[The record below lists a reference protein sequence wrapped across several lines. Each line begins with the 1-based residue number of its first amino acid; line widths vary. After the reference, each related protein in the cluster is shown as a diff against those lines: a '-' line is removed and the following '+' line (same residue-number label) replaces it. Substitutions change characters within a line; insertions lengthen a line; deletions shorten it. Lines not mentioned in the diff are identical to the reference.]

1 MKFRKT
7 LKVLAASALLFG
19 TVGLATACGD
29 NNGGTTDV
37 KGLIINEDAKV
48 IRGDFNLVDKYLGC
62 DLTWTSSNENVA
74 KITKGEGTYK
84 VIITR
89 PDKDTDV
96 TLTATSGKYTKEF
109 KITVPAIDVSEIA
122 GAYTFANN
130 KKTLKTGSYD
140 LEAKATYSG
149 KEATIAWAVD
159 EAQASIAKV
168 ENGKLVITATAEK
181 TTVTLKATFT
191 YNNATSIKKYSVVA
205 YDSPLGEPV
214 LTVTPENFK
223 TATGIKMDKVVENT
237 AHPDEFTMSKQGSY
251 MTAYSTKDIK
261 QITIE
266 VYGSYDNLKVYAGG
280 SATGDAITSTSET
293 ISNGKKYTYQFAA
306 GVNQFYIENPSDY
319 AVQLFSLS
327 VYTDGI
333 LSAVAPAHFDS
344 TNFKSTSTITFNE
357 GVVENTKFP
366 QEFTFNKKSDSTTA
380 AMTVNNEN
388 GVAMI
393 QAEVYGTYDN
403 MKLYAG
409 TDDKGTEVKATSS
422 EKNAKGDAVIYT
434 YILPANTKAA
444 YFVNPSAYAVQMYN
458 IWVYEGTTIQQPKA
472 TDDELLSKAAS
483 LFKKSY
489 TKDATVTLS
498 EGVTAAVKEGTTAS
512 SVTIKD
518 GVVTIKPTDKEETVT
533 LVLTAGQKTKEI
545 SFTSKKVVE
554 SEIPADALKTSL
566 TRKADVETSSNDNKI
581 TSDNLDLLQYLDSS
595 ISGIVKSVVVIR
607 NNQDEK
613 VTQTVWFGY
622 NKNTDTKDFRFYAG
636 QKIIITLNDGY
647 VGYGITSN
655 LTSGYT
661 YEVSADGKTITI
673 YPTATLKFTSID
685 VAYKAA

>member
-84 VIITR
+84 VTITR

-122 GAYTFANN
+122 SAYTFANN
-130 KKTLKTGSYD
+130 KKTLKSGSYD

-223 TATGIKMDKVVENT
+223 TAKGIKMDKVVENT
-237 AHPDEFTMSKQGSY
+237 AHPEEFTMQKQGSY

-306 GVNQFYIENPSDY
+306 GVNQFYVENPSDY

-344 TNFKSTSTITFNE
+344 TNFKSTSTVTFNE
-357 GVVENTKFP
+357 GVVENTKYP
-366 QEFTFNKKSDSTTA
+366 QEFTFSKKSDSTTA

-393 QAEVYGTYDN
+393 QAEVYGTFDN

-422 EKNAKGDAVIYT
+422 EKNAKGDAIIYT
-434 YILPANTKAA
+434 YVLPENAKAA

-472 TDDELLSKAAS
+472 DTDTETVDYEKLLDTASK
-483 LFKKSY
+483 LFKGNY
-489 TKDATVTLS
+489 LEAAEVTLT
-498 EGVTAAVKEGTTAS
+498 EGVTAAVKDGTTATT
-512 SVTIKD
+512 VTIADGKVKINPTKD
-518 GVVTIKPTDKEETVT
+518 ETVT
-533 LVLTAGQKTKEI
+533 LVLTAGDKKKEVTFACITKSENTVPSDAKSATI
-545 SFTSKKVVE
+545 SYTKPSANTNVDLDASIADYFSSDLFASIEVKKGTSTSTYVLATPSSFRLYANTEMVITAAEGKEFYNVEFTTAE
-554 SEIPADALKTSL
+554 
-566 TRKADVETSSNDNKI
+566 
-581 TSDNLDLLQYLDSS
+581 
-595 ISGIVKSVVVIR
+595 
-607 NNQDEK
+607 
-613 VTQTVWFGY
+613 
-622 NKNTDTKDFRFYAG
+622 NKNG
-636 QKIIITLNDGY
+636 PY
-647 VGYGITSN
+647 VVK
-655 LTSGYT
+655 
-661 YEVSADGKTITI
+661 VSEDHKTITI
-673 YPTATLKFTSID
+673 IASAQVRLTEIKVY
-685 VAYKAA
+685 YK

>member
-181 TTVTLKATFT
+181 TTITLKATFT

-205 YDSPLGEPV
+205 YDSPLGNPV

-344 TNFKSTSTITFNE
+344 TNFKSTSTVTFNE

-434 YILPANTKAA
+434 YVLPANTKAA

-472 TDDELLSKAAS
+472 ETETVDYEKLLDTASK
-483 LFKKSY
+483 LFKGNY
-489 TKDATVTLS
+489 LEAAEVTLT
-498 EGVTAAVKEGTTAS
+498 EGVTAAVKDGTTATT
-512 SVTIKD
+512 VTIADGKVKINPTKD
-518 GVVTIKPTDKEETVT
+518 ETVT
-533 LVLTAGQKTKEI
+533 LVLTAGDKKKEI
-545 SFTSKKVVE
+545 TFACIIK
-554 SEIPADALKTSL
+554 SENPVPSDAKSATISY
-566 TRKADVETSSNDNKI
+566 TKPSANTNV
-581 TSDNLDLLQYLDSS
+581 NLDASIADYFSS
-595 ISGIVKSVVVIR
+595 DLFASIEVKKGTSTSTYVLASSSSFRLYANTEMVITAAEGKEFYNVEFTTAENKNGPYIVK
-607 NNQDEK
+607 
-613 VTQTVWFGY
+613 
-622 NKNTDTKDFRFYAG
+622 
-636 QKIIITLNDGY
+636 
-647 VGYGITSN
+647 
-655 LTSGYT
+655 
-661 YEVSADGKTITI
+661 VSEDHKTITI
-673 YPTATLKFTSID
+673 IASEQVRLTEIKVY
-685 VAYKAA
+685 YK

>member
-62 DLTWTSSNENVA
+62 DLTWTSSNENIA

-84 VIITR
+84 VTITR

-181 TTVTLKATFT
+181 TTITLKATFT

-205 YDSPLGEPV
+205 YDSPLGNPV

-344 TNFKSTSTITFNE
+344 TNFKSTSTVTFNG

-366 QEFTFNKKSDSTTA
+366 QEFTFSKKSDSTTA

-434 YILPANTKAA
+434 YVLPANTKAA

-472 TDDELLSKAAS
+472 ETETVDYEKLLDTASK
-483 LFKKSY
+483 LFKGNY
-489 TKDATVTLS
+489 LEAAEVTLT
-498 EGVTAAVKEGTTAS
+498 EGVTAAVKDGTTATT
-512 SVTIKD
+512 VTIADGKVKINPTKD
-518 GVVTIKPTDKEETVT
+518 ETVT
-533 LVLTAGQKTKEI
+533 LVLTAGDKKKEI
-545 SFTSKKVVE
+545 TFACIIK
-554 SEIPADALKTSL
+554 SENPVPSDAKSATISY
-566 TRKADVETSSNDNKI
+566 TKPSANTNV
-581 TSDNLDLLQYLDSS
+581 NLDASIADYFSS
-595 ISGIVKSVVVIR
+595 DLFASIEVKKGTSTSTYVLASSSSFRLYANTEMVITAAEGKEFYNVEFTTAENENGPYIVK
-607 NNQDEK
+607 
-613 VTQTVWFGY
+613 
-622 NKNTDTKDFRFYAG
+622 
-636 QKIIITLNDGY
+636 
-647 VGYGITSN
+647 
-655 LTSGYT
+655 
-661 YEVSADGKTITI
+661 VSEDHKTITI
-673 YPTATLKFTSID
+673 IASAQVRLTEIKVY
-685 VAYKAA
+685 YK

>member
-181 TTVTLKATFT
+181 TTITLKATFT

-205 YDSPLGEPV
+205 YDSPLGNPV

-344 TNFKSTSTITFNE
+344 TNFKSTSTVTFNE

-434 YILPANTKAA
+434 YVLPANTKAA

-472 TDDELLSKAAS
+472 ETETVDYEKLLDTASK
-483 LFKKSY
+483 LFKGNY
-489 TKDATVTLS
+489 LEAAEVTLT
-498 EGVTAAVKEGTTAS
+498 EGVTAAVKDGTPATT
-512 SVTIKD
+512 VTIADGKVKINPTKD
-518 GVVTIKPTDKEETVT
+518 STVT
-533 LVLTAGQKTKEI
+533 LVLTAGDKKKEI
-545 SFTSKKVVE
+545 TFACIIK
-554 SEIPADALKTSL
+554 SENPVPSDAKSATISY
-566 TRKADVETSSNDNKI
+566 TKPSANTNV
-581 TSDNLDLLQYLDSS
+581 NLDASIADYFSS
-595 ISGIVKSVVVIR
+595 DLFASIEVKKGTSTSTYVLASSSSFRLYTNTEMVITAAEGKEFYNVEFTTAENKNGPYIVK
-607 NNQDEK
+607 
-613 VTQTVWFGY
+613 
-622 NKNTDTKDFRFYAG
+622 
-636 QKIIITLNDGY
+636 
-647 VGYGITSN
+647 
-655 LTSGYT
+655 
-661 YEVSADGKTITI
+661 VSEDHKTITI
-673 YPTATLKFTSID
+673 IASAQVRLTEIKVY
-685 VAYKAA
+685 YK

>member
-181 TTVTLKATFT
+181 TTITLKATFT

-205 YDSPLGEPV
+205 YDSPLGNPV

-344 TNFKSTSTITFNE
+344 TNFKSTSTVTFNE

-434 YILPANTKAA
+434 YVLPANTKAA

-472 TDDELLSKAAS
+472 ETETVDYEKLLDTASK
-483 LFKKSY
+483 LFKGNY
-489 TKDATVTLS
+489 LEAAEVTLT
-498 EGVTAAVKEGTTAS
+498 EGVTAAVKDGTTATT
-512 SVTIKD
+512 VTIADGKVKINPTKD
-518 GVVTIKPTDKEETVT
+518 ETVT
-533 LVLTAGQKTKEI
+533 LVLTAGDKKKEI
-545 SFTSKKVVE
+545 TFACIIK
-554 SEIPADALKTSL
+554 SENPVPSDAKSATISY
-566 TRKADVETSSNDNKI
+566 TKPSANTNV
-581 TSDNLDLLQYLDSS
+581 NLDASIADYFSS
-595 ISGIVKSVVVIR
+595 DLFASIEVKKGTSTSTYVLASSSSFRLYANTEMVITAAEGKEFYNVEFTTAENKNGPYIVK
-607 NNQDEK
+607 
-613 VTQTVWFGY
+613 
-622 NKNTDTKDFRFYAG
+622 
-636 QKIIITLNDGY
+636 
-647 VGYGITSN
+647 
-655 LTSGYT
+655 
-661 YEVSADGKTITI
+661 VSEDHKTITI
-673 YPTATLKFTSID
+673 IASAQVRLTEIKVY
-685 VAYKAA
+685 YK

>member
-181 TTVTLKATFT
+181 TTITLKATFT

-205 YDSPLGEPV
+205 YDSPLGNPV

-344 TNFKSTSTITFNE
+344 TNFKSTSTVTFNE

-434 YILPANTKAA
+434 YVLPANTKAA

-472 TDDELLSKAAS
+472 ETETVDYEKLLDTASK
-483 LFKKSY
+483 LFKGNY
-489 TKDATVTLS
+489 LEAAEVTLT
-498 EGVTAAVKEGTTAS
+498 EGVTAAVKDGTTATT
-512 SVTIKD
+512 VTIADGKVKINPTKD
-518 GVVTIKPTDKEETVT
+518 ETVT
-533 LVLTAGQKTKEI
+533 LVLTAGDKKKEI
-545 SFTSKKVVE
+545 TFACIIK
-554 SEIPADALKTSL
+554 SENPVPSDAKSATISY
-566 TRKADVETSSNDNKI
+566 TKPSANTNV
-581 TSDNLDLLQYLDSS
+581 NLDASIADYFSS
-595 ISGIVKSVVVIR
+595 DLFASIEVKKGTSTSTYVLASSSSFKLYANTEMVITAAEGKEFYNVEFTTAENKNGPYIVK
-607 NNQDEK
+607 
-613 VTQTVWFGY
+613 
-622 NKNTDTKDFRFYAG
+622 
-636 QKIIITLNDGY
+636 
-647 VGYGITSN
+647 
-655 LTSGYT
+655 
-661 YEVSADGKTITI
+661 VSEDHKTITI
-673 YPTATLKFTSID
+673 IASAQVRLTEIKVY
-685 VAYKAA
+685 YK

>member
-181 TTVTLKATFT
+181 TTITLKATFT

-205 YDSPLGEPV
+205 YDSPLGNPV

-344 TNFKSTSTITFNE
+344 TNFKSTSTVTFNE

-434 YILPANTKAA
+434 YVLPANTKAA

-472 TDDELLSKAAS
+472 ETETVDYEKLLDTASK
-483 LFKKSY
+483 LFKGNY
-489 TKDATVTLS
+489 LEAAEVTLT
-498 EGVTAAVKEGTTAS
+498 EGVTAAVKDGTTATT
-512 SVTIKD
+512 VTIADGKVKINPTKD
-518 GVVTIKPTDKEETVT
+518 ETVT
-533 LVLTAGQKTKEI
+533 LVLTAGDKKKEI
-545 SFTSKKVVE
+545 TFACIIK
-554 SEIPADALKTSL
+554 SENPVPSDAKSATISY
-566 TRKADVETSSNDNKI
+566 TKPSANTNV
-581 TSDNLDLLQYLDSS
+581 NLDASIADYFSSDLFASIEVKKGTSTSTYVLASSSSFRLYANTEMVITAAEGKEFYNVNLQTAENKNGPY
-595 ISGIVKSVVVIR
+595 IVK
-607 NNQDEK
+607 
-613 VTQTVWFGY
+613 
-622 NKNTDTKDFRFYAG
+622 
-636 QKIIITLNDGY
+636 
-647 VGYGITSN
+647 
-655 LTSGYT
+655 
-661 YEVSADGKTITI
+661 VSEDHKTITI
-673 YPTATLKFTSID
+673 IASAQVRLTEIKVY
-685 VAYKAA
+685 YK

>member
-205 YDSPLGEPV
+205 YDSPLGNPV

-306 GVNQFYIENPSDY
+306 GVNQFYIENPSNY

-344 TNFKSTSTITFNE
+344 TNFKSTSTVTFNE

-434 YILPANTKAA
+434 YVLPANTKAA

-472 TDDELLSKAAS
+472 ETETVDYEK
-483 LFKKSY
+483 LFKGNY
-489 TKDATVTLS
+489 LEAAEVTLP
-498 EGVTAAVKEGTTAS
+498 EGVTAAVKDGTTATT
-512 SVTIKD
+512 VTIADGKVKINPTKD
-518 GVVTIKPTDKEETVT
+518 ETVT
-533 LVLTAGQKTKEI
+533 LVLTAGDKKKEI
-545 SFTSKKVVE
+545 TFACIIK
-554 SEIPADALKTSL
+554 SENPVPSDAKSATISY
-566 TRKADVETSSNDNKI
+566 TKPSANTNV
-581 TSDNLDLLQYLDSS
+581 NLDASIADYFSS
-595 ISGIVKSVVVIR
+595 DLFASIEVKKGTSTSTYVLASSSSFRLYANTEMVITAAEGKEFYNVEFTTAENKNGPYIVK
-607 NNQDEK
+607 
-613 VTQTVWFGY
+613 
-622 NKNTDTKDFRFYAG
+622 
-636 QKIIITLNDGY
+636 
-647 VGYGITSN
+647 
-655 LTSGYT
+655 
-661 YEVSADGKTITI
+661 VSEDHKTITI
-673 YPTATLKFTSID
+673 IASAQVRLTEIKVY
-685 VAYKAA
+685 YK

>member
-62 DLTWTSSNENVA
+62 DLTWTSSNENIA

-84 VIITR
+84 VTITR

-181 TTVTLKATFT
+181 TTITLKATFT

-205 YDSPLGEPV
+205 YDSPLGNPV

-344 TNFKSTSTITFNE
+344 TNFKSTSTVTFNE

-434 YILPANTKAA
+434 YVLPANTKAA

-472 TDDELLSKAAS
+472 ETETVDYEKLLDTASK
-483 LFKKSY
+483 LFKGNY
-489 TKDATVTLS
+489 LEAAEVTLT
-498 EGVTAAVKEGTTAS
+498 EGVTAAVKDGTTATT
-512 SVTIKD
+512 VTIADGKVKINPTKD
-518 GVVTIKPTDKEETVT
+518 ETVT
-533 LVLTAGQKTKEI
+533 LVLTAGDKKKEI
-545 SFTSKKVVE
+545 TFACIIK
-554 SEIPADALKTSL
+554 SENPVPSDAKSATISY
-566 TRKADVETSSNDNKI
+566 TKPSANTNV
-581 TSDNLDLLQYLDSS
+581 NLDASIADYFSS
-595 ISGIVKSVVVIR
+595 DLFASIYVKKGTSTSTYVLASSSSFRLYANTEMVITAAEGKEFYNVEFTTAENKNGPYIVK
-607 NNQDEK
+607 
-613 VTQTVWFGY
+613 
-622 NKNTDTKDFRFYAG
+622 
-636 QKIIITLNDGY
+636 
-647 VGYGITSN
+647 
-655 LTSGYT
+655 
-661 YEVSADGKTITI
+661 VSEDHKTITI
-673 YPTATLKFTSID
+673 IASAQVRLTEIKVY
-685 VAYKAA
+685 YK

>member
-181 TTVTLKATFT
+181 TTITLKATFT

-205 YDSPLGEPV
+205 YDSPLGNPV

-344 TNFKSTSTITFNE
+344 TNFKSTSTVTFNE

-409 TDDKGTEVKATSS
+409 TDDKSTEVKATSS

-434 YILPANTKAA
+434 YVLPANTKAA

-472 TDDELLSKAAS
+472 ETETVDYEKLLDNASK
-483 LFKKSY
+483 LFKGNY
-489 TKDATVTLS
+489 LEAAEVTLT
-498 EGVTAAVKEGTTAS
+498 EGVTAAVKDGTPATT
-512 SVTIKD
+512 VTIADGKVKINPTKD
-518 GVVTIKPTDKEETVT
+518 ETVT
-533 LVLTAGQKTKEI
+533 LVLTAGDKKKEI
-545 SFTSKKVVE
+545 TFACIIK
-554 SEIPADALKTSL
+554 SENPVPSDAKSATISY
-566 TRKADVETSSNDNKI
+566 TKPSANTNV
-581 TSDNLDLLQYLDSS
+581 NLDASIADYFSS
-595 ISGIVKSVVVIR
+595 DLFASIEVKKGTSTSTYVLASSSSFRLHANTEMVITAAEGKEFYNVEFTTAENKNGPYIVK
-607 NNQDEK
+607 
-613 VTQTVWFGY
+613 
-622 NKNTDTKDFRFYAG
+622 
-636 QKIIITLNDGY
+636 
-647 VGYGITSN
+647 
-655 LTSGYT
+655 
-661 YEVSADGKTITI
+661 VSEDHKTITI
-673 YPTATLKFTSID
+673 IASAQVRLTEIKVY
-685 VAYKAA
+685 YK

>member
-62 DLTWTSSNENVA
+62 DLTWTSSNENIA
-74 KITKGEGTYK
+74 KITKGEGIYK
-84 VIITR
+84 VTITR

-205 YDSPLGEPV
+205 YDSPLGNPV

-344 TNFKSTSTITFNE
+344 TNFKSTSTVTFNG

-366 QEFTFNKKSDSTTA
+366 QEFTFSKKSDSTTA

-434 YILPANTKAA
+434 YVLPANTKAA

-472 TDDELLSKAAS
+472 ETETVDYEKLLDTASK
-483 LFKKSY
+483 LFKGNY
-489 TKDATVTLS
+489 LEAAEVTLT
-498 EGVTAAVKEGTTAS
+498 EGVTAAVKDGTTATT
-512 SVTIKD
+512 VTIADGKVKINPTKD
-518 GVVTIKPTDKEETVT
+518 ETVT
-533 LVLTAGQKTKEI
+533 LVLTAGDKKKEI
-545 SFTSKKVVE
+545 TFACIIK
-554 SEIPADALKTSL
+554 SENPVPSDAKSATISY
-566 TRKADVETSSNDNKI
+566 TKPSANTNV
-581 TSDNLDLLQYLDSS
+581 NLDASIADYFSS
-595 ISGIVKSVVVIR
+595 DLFASIEVKKGTSTSTYVLASSSSFRLYANTEMVITAAEGKEFYNVEFTTAENRNGPYIVK
-607 NNQDEK
+607 
-613 VTQTVWFGY
+613 
-622 NKNTDTKDFRFYAG
+622 
-636 QKIIITLNDGY
+636 
-647 VGYGITSN
+647 
-655 LTSGYT
+655 
-661 YEVSADGKTITI
+661 VSEDHKTITI
-673 YPTATLKFTSID
+673 IASAQVRLTEIKVY
-685 VAYKAA
+685 YK

>member
-84 VIITR
+84 VTITR

-191 YNNATSIKKYSVVA
+191 YNNTTSIKKYSVVA
-205 YDSPLGEPV
+205 YDSPLGDPV
-214 LTVTPENFK
+214 LTLTPENFK
-223 TATGIKMDKVVENT
+223 TATGIKVDKVVENT
-237 AHPDEFTMSKQGSY
+237 AHPEEFTMSKQGSY

-280 SATGDAITSTSET
+280 SATGDAIKSTSET

-344 TNFKSTSTITFNE
+344 TNFKSTSTVTFNE

-366 QEFTFNKKSDSTTA
+366 QEFTFSKKSDSTTA

-434 YILPANTKAA
+434 YVLPANTKAA

-472 TDDELLSKAAS
+472 QTETVDYEKLLDTASK
-483 LFKKSY
+483 LFKGNY
-489 TKDATVTLS
+489 LEAAEVTLT
-498 EGVTAAVKEGTTAS
+498 EGVTAAVKDGTTATT
-512 SVTIKD
+512 VTIADGKVKINPTKD
-518 GVVTIKPTDKEETVT
+518 ETVT
-533 LVLTAGQKTKEI
+533 LVLTAGDKKKEI
-545 SFTSKKVVE
+545 TFACIIK
-554 SEIPADALKTSL
+554 SENPVPSDAKSATISY
-566 TRKADVETSSNDNKI
+566 TKPSANTNV
-581 TSDNLDLLQYLDSS
+581 NLDASIADYFSS
-595 ISGIVKSVVVIR
+595 DLFASIEVKKGTSTSTYVLASSSSFRLYANTEMVITAAEGKEFYNVEFTTAENKNGPYIVK
-607 NNQDEK
+607 
-613 VTQTVWFGY
+613 
-622 NKNTDTKDFRFYAG
+622 
-636 QKIIITLNDGY
+636 
-647 VGYGITSN
+647 
-655 LTSGYT
+655 
-661 YEVSADGKTITI
+661 VSEDHKTITI
-673 YPTATLKFTSID
+673 IASAQVKLTEIKVY
-685 VAYKAA
+685 YK

>member
-1 MKFRKT
+1 MKFRKA

-62 DLTWTSSNENVA
+62 DLTWTSSNENIA

-84 VIITR
+84 VTITR

-205 YDSPLGEPV
+205 YDSPLGNPV

-344 TNFKSTSTITFNE
+344 INFKSTSTVTFNE

-393 QAEVYGTYDN
+393 QAEVNGTYDN

-434 YILPANTKAA
+434 YVLPANTKAA

-472 TDDELLSKAAS
+472 ETETVDYEKLLDTASK
-483 LFKKSY
+483 LFKGNY
-489 TKDATVTLS
+489 LEAAEVTLT
-498 EGVTAAVKEGTTAS
+498 EGVTAAVKDGTTATT
-512 SVTIKD
+512 VTIADGKVKINPTKD
-518 GVVTIKPTDKEETVT
+518 ETVT
-533 LVLTAGQKTKEI
+533 LVLTAGDKKKEI
-545 SFTSKKVVE
+545 TFACIIK
-554 SEIPADALKTSL
+554 SENPVPSDAKSATISY
-566 TRKADVETSSNDNKI
+566 TKPSANTNV
-581 TSDNLDLLQYLDSS
+581 NLDASIADYFSSDLFASIEVKKGTSTSTYLLASS
-595 ISGIVKSVVVIR
+595 SSFRLYANTEMVITAAEGKEFYNVEFTTAENKNGPYIVK
-607 NNQDEK
+607 
-613 VTQTVWFGY
+613 
-622 NKNTDTKDFRFYAG
+622 
-636 QKIIITLNDGY
+636 
-647 VGYGITSN
+647 
-655 LTSGYT
+655 
-661 YEVSADGKTITI
+661 VSEDHKTITI
-673 YPTATLKFTSID
+673 IASAQVRLTEIKVY
-685 VAYKAA
+685 YK

>member
-19 TVGLATACGD
+19 TVGLATACG
-29 NNGGTTDV
+29 NNGTTDV

-84 VIITR
+84 VTISR

-109 KITVPAIDVSEIA
+109 NITVPAIDVTEIA
-122 GAYTFANN
+122 SAYTFANN
-130 KKTLKTGSYD
+130 KKTLSSGSYD
-140 LEAKATYSG
+140 LEAESSYNGKKATITWS
-149 KEATIAWAVD
+149 VD
-159 EAQASIAKV
+159 AAQASLAKV
-168 ENGKLVITATAEK
+168 ENGKLVVTATAEK
-181 TTVTLKATFT
+181 NNVTLTATFA
-191 YNNATSIKKYSVVA
+191 YNNATSTKKYTIVA
-205 YDSPLGEPV
+205 YDSPLGDPV
-214 LTVTPENFK
+214 LTLTPKNFK

-280 SATGDAITSTSET
+280 SATGDAIKSTSET

-344 TNFKSTSTITFNE
+344 TNFKSTSTVTFNE

-366 QEFTFNKKSDSTTA
+366 QEFTFSKKSDSTTA

-409 TDDKGTEVKATSS
+409 TDDKGTVVKATSS

-434 YILPANTKAA
+434 YVLPANTNAA

-458 IWVYEGTTIQQPKA
+458 IWVYEGTSIQQPKA

-489 TKDATVTLS
+489 TKDATVTLT

-518 GVVTIKPTDKEETVT
+518 GVVAIKPTDKEETVT
-533 LVLTAGQKTKEI
+533 LVLTAGEKTKEI

-595 ISGIVKSVVVIR
+595 VSGIVKSVVVIR

>member
-181 TTVTLKATFT
+181 TTITLKATFT

-205 YDSPLGEPV
+205 YDSPLGNPV

-344 TNFKSTSTITFNE
+344 TNFKSTSTVTFNE

-409 TDDKGTEVKATSS
+409 TDDKSTEVKATSS

-434 YILPANTKAA
+434 YVLPANTKAA

-472 TDDELLSKAAS
+472 ETETVDYEKLLDTASK
-483 LFKKSY
+483 LFKGNY
-489 TKDATVTLS
+489 LEAAEVTLT
-498 EGVTAAVKEGTTAS
+498 EGVTAAVKDGTTATT
-512 SVTIKD
+512 VTIADGKVKINPTKD
-518 GVVTIKPTDKEETVT
+518 ETVT
-533 LVLTAGQKTKEI
+533 LVLTAGDKKKEI
-545 SFTSKKVVE
+545 TFACIIY
-554 SEIPADALKTSL
+554 SENPVPSDAKSATISY
-566 TRKADVETSSNDNKI
+566 TKPSANTNV
-581 TSDNLDLLQYLDSS
+581 NLDASIADYFSS
-595 ISGIVKSVVVIR
+595 DLFASIEVKKGTSTSTYVLASSSSFRLYANTEMVITAAEGKLFYNVEFTTAENKNGPYIVK
-607 NNQDEK
+607 
-613 VTQTVWFGY
+613 
-622 NKNTDTKDFRFYAG
+622 
-636 QKIIITLNDGY
+636 
-647 VGYGITSN
+647 
-655 LTSGYT
+655 
-661 YEVSADGKTITI
+661 VSEDHKTITI
-673 YPTATLKFTSID
+673 IASAQVRLTEIKVY
-685 VAYKAA
+685 YK

>member
-181 TTVTLKATFT
+181 TTITLKATFT

-205 YDSPLGEPV
+205 YDSPLGNPV

-266 VYGSYDNLKVYAGG
+266 VYGSHDNLKVYAGG

-344 TNFKSTSTITFNE
+344 TNFKSTSTVTFNE

-366 QEFTFNKKSDSTTA
+366 QEFTFNNKSDSTTA

-393 QAEVYGTYDN
+393 QAEVYGKYDN

-434 YILPANTKAA
+434 YVLPANTKAA
-444 YFVNPSAYAVQMYN
+444 YFVNPSAHAVHMYN

-472 TDDELLSKAAS
+472 ETVDYEKLLDTASK
-483 LFKKSY
+483 LFKGNY
-489 TKDATVTLS
+489 LEAAEVTLT
-498 EGVTAAVKEGTTAS
+498 EGVTAAVKDGTTATT
-512 SVTIKD
+512 VTIADGKVKINPTKD
-518 GVVTIKPTDKEETVT
+518 ETVT
-533 LVLTAGQKTKEI
+533 LVLTAGDKKKEI
-545 SFTSKKVVE
+545 TFACIIY
-554 SEIPADALKTSL
+554 SENPVPSDAKSATISY
-566 TRKADVETSSNDNKI
+566 TKPSANTNV
-581 TSDNLDLLQYLDSS
+581 NLDASIADYFSS
-595 ISGIVKSVVVIR
+595 DLFASIEVKKGTSPSTYVLASSSSFRLYADTEMVITAAEGKEFYNVEFTTAENKNGPYIVK
-607 NNQDEK
+607 
-613 VTQTVWFGY
+613 
-622 NKNTDTKDFRFYAG
+622 
-636 QKIIITLNDGY
+636 
-647 VGYGITSN
+647 
-655 LTSGYT
+655 
-661 YEVSADGKTITI
+661 VSEDHKTITI
-673 YPTATLKFTSID
+673 IASAQVRLTEIKVY
-685 VAYKAA
+685 YK

>member
-84 VIITR
+84 VTITR

-159 EAQASIAKV
+159 ESQTSIAKV

-191 YNNATSIKKYSVVA
+191 YNNTTSIKKYSVVA

-223 TATGIKMDKVVENT
+223 TAKGIKMDKVVENT
-237 AHPDEFTMSKQGSY
+237 AHPEEFTMSKQGSY

-280 SATGDAITSTSET
+280 SATGDAIKSTSET

-344 TNFKSTSTITFNE
+344 TNFKSTSTVTFNE

-366 QEFTFNKKSDSTTA
+366 QEFTFSKKSDSTTA

-434 YILPANTKAA
+434 YVLPANTKAA

-472 TDDELLSKAAS
+472 ETETVDYEKLLDTASK
-483 LFKKSY
+483 LFKGNY
-489 TKDATVTLS
+489 LEAAEVTLT
-498 EGVTAAVKEGTTAS
+498 EGVTAAVKDGTTATT
-512 SVTIKD
+512 VTIADGKVKINPTKD
-518 GVVTIKPTDKEETVT
+518 ETVT
-533 LVLTAGQKTKEI
+533 LVLTAGDKKKEI
-545 SFTSKKVVE
+545 TFACIIK
-554 SEIPADALKTSL
+554 SENPVPSDAKSATISY
-566 TRKADVETSSNDNKI
+566 TKPSANTNV
-581 TSDNLDLLQYLDSS
+581 NLDASIADYFSS
-595 ISGIVKSVVVIR
+595 DLFASIEVKKGTSTSTYVLASSSSFRLYANTEMVITAAEGKEFYNVEFTTAENKNGPYIVK
-607 NNQDEK
+607 
-613 VTQTVWFGY
+613 
-622 NKNTDTKDFRFYAG
+622 
-636 QKIIITLNDGY
+636 
-647 VGYGITSN
+647 
-655 LTSGYT
+655 
-661 YEVSADGKTITI
+661 VSEDHKTITI
-673 YPTATLKFTSID
+673 IASAQVRLTEIKVY
-685 VAYKAA
+685 YK

>member
-181 TTVTLKATFT
+181 TTITLKATFT

-205 YDSPLGEPV
+205 YDSPLGNPV

-237 AHPDEFTMSKQGSY
+237 AHQDEFTMSKQGSY

-344 TNFKSTSTITFNE
+344 TNFKSTSTVTFNE

-434 YILPANTKAA
+434 YVLPANTKAA

-472 TDDELLSKAAS
+472 ETETVDYEKLLDTASK
-483 LFKKSY
+483 LFKGNY
-489 TKDATVTLS
+489 LEAAEVTLT
-498 EGVTAAVKEGTTAS
+498 EGVTAAVKDGTTATT
-512 SVTIKD
+512 VTIADGKVKINPTKD
-518 GVVTIKPTDKEETVT
+518 ETVT
-533 LVLTAGQKTKEI
+533 LVLTAGDKKKEI
-545 SFTSKKVVE
+545 TFACIIK
-554 SEIPADALKTSL
+554 SENPVPSDAKSATISY
-566 TRKADVETSSNDNKI
+566 TKPSANTNV
-581 TSDNLDLLQYLDSS
+581 NLDASIADYFSS
-595 ISGIVKSVVVIR
+595 DLFASIEVKKGTSTSTYVLASSSSFRLYANTEMVITAAEGKEFYNVEFTTAENKNGPYIVK
-607 NNQDEK
+607 
-613 VTQTVWFGY
+613 
-622 NKNTDTKDFRFYAG
+622 
-636 QKIIITLNDGY
+636 
-647 VGYGITSN
+647 
-655 LTSGYT
+655 
-661 YEVSADGKTITI
+661 VSEDHKTITI
-673 YPTATLKFTSID
+673 IASAQVRLTEIKVY
-685 VAYKAA
+685 YK

>member
-62 DLTWTSSNENVA
+62 DLTWTSSNENIA

-84 VIITR
+84 VTITR

-181 TTVTLKATFT
+181 TTITLKATFT

-205 YDSPLGEPV
+205 YDSPLGNPV

-344 TNFKSTSTITFNE
+344 TNFKSTSTVTFNE

-434 YILPANTKAA
+434 YVLPANTKAA

-472 TDDELLSKAAS
+472 ETETVDYEKLLDTASK
-483 LFKKSY
+483 LFKGNY
-489 TKDATVTLS
+489 LEAAEVTLT
-498 EGVTAAVKEGTTAS
+498 EGVTAAVKDGTTATT
-512 SVTIKD
+512 VTIADGKVKINPTKD
-518 GVVTIKPTDKEETVT
+518 ETVT
-533 LVLTAGQKTKEI
+533 LVLTAGDKKKEI
-545 SFTSKKVVE
+545 TFACIIK
-554 SEIPADALKTSL
+554 SENPVPSDAKSATISY
-566 TRKADVETSSNDNKI
+566 TKPSANTNV
-581 TSDNLDLLQYLDSS
+581 NLDASIADYFSS
-595 ISGIVKSVVVIR
+595 DLFASIEVKKGTSTSTYVLASSSSFRLYANTEMVITAAEGKEFYNVEFTTAENKNGPYIVK
-607 NNQDEK
+607 
-613 VTQTVWFGY
+613 
-622 NKNTDTKDFRFYAG
+622 
-636 QKIIITLNDGY
+636 
-647 VGYGITSN
+647 
-655 LTSGYT
+655 
-661 YEVSADGKTITI
+661 VSEDHKTITI
-673 YPTATLKFTSID
+673 IASAQVILTEIKVY
-685 VAYKAA
+685 YK

>member
-48 IRGDFNLVDKYLGC
+48 IRGDFNLVDKYLGF
-62 DLTWTSSNENVA
+62 DLTWTSSYENVA

-181 TTVTLKATFT
+181 TTITLKATFT

-205 YDSPLGEPV
+205 YDSPLGNPV

-344 TNFKSTSTITFNE
+344 TNFKSTSTVTFNE

-434 YILPANTKAA
+434 YVLPANTKAA

-472 TDDELLSKAAS
+472 ETETVDYEKLLDTASK
-483 LFKKSY
+483 LFKGNY
-489 TKDATVTLS
+489 LEAAEVTLT
-498 EGVTAAVKEGTTAS
+498 EGVTAAVKDGTTATT
-512 SVTIKD
+512 VTIADGKVKINPTKD
-518 GVVTIKPTDKEETVT
+518 ETVT
-533 LVLTAGQKTKEI
+533 LVLTAGDKKKEI
-545 SFTSKKVVE
+545 TFACIIK
-554 SEIPADALKTSL
+554 SENPVPSDAKSATISY
-566 TRKADVETSSNDNKI
+566 TKPSANTNV
-581 TSDNLDLLQYLDSS
+581 NLDASIADYFSS
-595 ISGIVKSVVVIR
+595 DLFASIEVKKGTSTSTYVLASSSSFRLYANTEMVITAAEGKEFYNVEFTTAENKNGPYIVK
-607 NNQDEK
+607 
-613 VTQTVWFGY
+613 
-622 NKNTDTKDFRFYAG
+622 
-636 QKIIITLNDGY
+636 
-647 VGYGITSN
+647 
-655 LTSGYT
+655 
-661 YEVSADGKTITI
+661 VSEDHKTITI
-673 YPTATLKFTSID
+673 IASAQVRLTEIKVY
-685 VAYKAA
+685 YK

>member
-181 TTVTLKATFT
+181 TTITLKATFT

-205 YDSPLGEPV
+205 YDSPLGNPV

-344 TNFKSTSTITFNE
+344 TNFKSTSTVTFNE

-434 YILPANTKAA
+434 YVLPANTKAA

-472 TDDELLSKAAS
+472 ETETVDYEKLLDTASK
-483 LFKKSY
+483 LFKGKFLE
-489 TKDATVTLS
+489 AAEVTLT
-498 EGVTAAVKEGTTAS
+498 EGVTAAVKDGTPATT
-512 SVTIKD
+512 VTIADGKVKINPTKD
-518 GVVTIKPTDKEETVT
+518 ETVT
-533 LVLTAGQKTKEI
+533 LVLTAGDKKKEI
-545 SFTSKKVVE
+545 TFACIIK
-554 SEIPADALKTSL
+554 SENPVPSDAKSATISY
-566 TRKADVETSSNDNKI
+566 TKPSANTNV
-581 TSDNLDLLQYLDSS
+581 NLDASIADYFSS
-595 ISGIVKSVVVIR
+595 DLFASIEVKKGTSTSTYVLASSSSFRLYANTEMVITAAEGKEFYNVEFTTAENKNGPYIVK
-607 NNQDEK
+607 
-613 VTQTVWFGY
+613 
-622 NKNTDTKDFRFYAG
+622 
-636 QKIIITLNDGY
+636 
-647 VGYGITSN
+647 
-655 LTSGYT
+655 
-661 YEVSADGKTITI
+661 VSEDHKTITI
-673 YPTATLKFTSID
+673 IASAQVRLTEIKVY
-685 VAYKAA
+685 YK

>member
-62 DLTWTSSNENVA
+62 DLTWTSSNENIA

-84 VIITR
+84 VTITR

-181 TTVTLKATFT
+181 TTITLKATFT

-205 YDSPLGEPV
+205 YDSPLGNPV

-344 TNFKSTSTITFNE
+344 TNFKSTSTVTFNE

-422 EKNAKGDAVIYT
+422 EKNDKGDAVIYT
-434 YILPANTKAA
+434 YVLPANTKAA

-472 TDDELLSKAAS
+472 ETETVDYEKLLDTASK
-483 LFKKSY
+483 LFKGNY
-489 TKDATVTLS
+489 LEAAEVTLT
-498 EGVTAAVKEGTTAS
+498 EGVTAAVKDGTTATT
-512 SVTIKD
+512 VTIADGKVKINPTKD
-518 GVVTIKPTDKEETVT
+518 ETVT
-533 LVLTAGQKTKEI
+533 LVLTAGDKKKEI
-545 SFTSKKVVE
+545 TFACIIK
-554 SEIPADALKTSL
+554 SENPVPSDAKSATISY
-566 TRKADVETSSNDNKI
+566 TKPSANTNV
-581 TSDNLDLLQYLDSS
+581 NLDASIADYFSS
-595 ISGIVKSVVVIR
+595 DLFASIEVKKGTSTSTYVLASSSSFRLYANTEMVITAAEGKEFYNVEFTTAENKNGPYIVK
-607 NNQDEK
+607 
-613 VTQTVWFGY
+613 
-622 NKNTDTKDFRFYAG
+622 
-636 QKIIITLNDGY
+636 
-647 VGYGITSN
+647 
-655 LTSGYT
+655 
-661 YEVSADGKTITI
+661 VSEDHKTITI
-673 YPTATLKFTSID
+673 IASAQVRLTEIKVY
-685 VAYKAA
+685 YK

>member
-181 TTVTLKATFT
+181 TTITLKATFT

-205 YDSPLGEPV
+205 YDSPLGNPV

-344 TNFKSTSTITFNE
+344 TNFKSTSTVTFNE

-434 YILPANTKAA
+434 YVLPANTKAA

-472 TDDELLSKAAS
+472 ETETVDYEKLLDTASK
-483 LFKKSY
+483 LFKGNY
-489 TKDATVTLS
+489 LEAAEVTLT
-498 EGVTAAVKEGTTAS
+498 EGVTAAVKDGTPATT
-512 SVTIKD
+512 VTIADGKVKINPTKD
-518 GVVTIKPTDKEETVT
+518 ETVT
-533 LVLTAGQKTKEI
+533 LVLTAGDKKKEI
-545 SFTSKKVVE
+545 TFACIIK
-554 SEIPADALKTSL
+554 SENPVPSDAKSATISY
-566 TRKADVETSSNDNKI
+566 TKPSANTNV
-581 TSDNLDLLQYLDSS
+581 NLDASIADYFSS
-595 ISGIVKSVVVIR
+595 DLFASIEVKKGTSTSTYVLASSSSFRLYANTEMVITAAEGKEFYNVEFTTAENKNGPYIVK
-607 NNQDEK
+607 
-613 VTQTVWFGY
+613 
-622 NKNTDTKDFRFYAG
+622 
-636 QKIIITLNDGY
+636 
-647 VGYGITSN
+647 
-655 LTSGYT
+655 
-661 YEVSADGKTITI
+661 VSEDHKTITI
-673 YPTATLKFTSID
+673 IAGAQVRLTEIKVY
-685 VAYKAA
+685 YK

>member
-181 TTVTLKATFT
+181 TTITLKATFT

-205 YDSPLGEPV
+205 YDSPLGNPV

-344 TNFKSTSTITFNE
+344 TNFKSTSTVTFNE

-434 YILPANTKAA
+434 YVLPANTKAA

-472 TDDELLSKAAS
+472 ETETVDYEKLLDTASK
-483 LFKKSY
+483 LFKGNY
-489 TKDATVTLS
+489 LEAAEVTLT
-498 EGVTAAVKEGTTAS
+498 EGVTAAVKDGTPATT
-512 SVTIKD
+512 VTIADGKVKINPTKD
-518 GVVTIKPTDKEETVT
+518 ETVT
-533 LVLTAGQKTKEI
+533 LVLTAGDKKKEI
-545 SFTSKKVVE
+545 TFACIIK
-554 SEIPADALKTSL
+554 SENPVPSDAKSATISY
-566 TRKADVETSSNDNKI
+566 TKPSANTNV
-581 TSDNLDLLQYLDSS
+581 NLDASIADYFSS
-595 ISGIVKSVVVIR
+595 DLFASIEVKKGTSTSTYVLASSSSFRLYANTQMVITAAEGKEFYNVEFTTAENKNGPYIVK
-607 NNQDEK
+607 
-613 VTQTVWFGY
+613 
-622 NKNTDTKDFRFYAG
+622 
-636 QKIIITLNDGY
+636 
-647 VGYGITSN
+647 
-655 LTSGYT
+655 
-661 YEVSADGKTITI
+661 VSEDHKTITI
-673 YPTATLKFTSID
+673 IASAQVRLTEIKVY
-685 VAYKAA
+685 YK

>member
-62 DLTWTSSNENVA
+62 DLTWTSSNENIA

-84 VIITR
+84 VTITR

-205 YDSPLGEPV
+205 YDSPLGNPV

-344 TNFKSTSTITFNE
+344 TNFKSTSTVTFNE

-434 YILPANTKAA
+434 YVLPANTKAA

-472 TDDELLSKAAS
+472 ETETVDYEKLLDTASK
-483 LFKKSY
+483 LFKGNY
-489 TKDATVTLS
+489 LEAAEVTLT
-498 EGVTAAVKEGTTAS
+498 EGVTAAVKDGTTATT
-512 SVTIKD
+512 VTIADGKVKINPTKD
-518 GVVTIKPTDKEETVT
+518 ETVT
-533 LVLTAGQKTKEI
+533 LVLTAGDKKKEI
-545 SFTSKKVVE
+545 TFACIIKSENPVPSDAKSATISYTKPSANTKV
-554 SEIPADALKTSL
+554 
-566 TRKADVETSSNDNKI
+566 
-581 TSDNLDLLQYLDSS
+581 NLDASIADYFSS
-595 ISGIVKSVVVIR
+595 DLFASIEVKKGTSTSTYVLASSSSFRLYANTEMVITAAEGKEFYNVEFTTAENKNGPYIVK
-607 NNQDEK
+607 
-613 VTQTVWFGY
+613 
-622 NKNTDTKDFRFYAG
+622 
-636 QKIIITLNDGY
+636 
-647 VGYGITSN
+647 
-655 LTSGYT
+655 
-661 YEVSADGKTITI
+661 VSEDHKTITI
-673 YPTATLKFTSID
+673 IASAQVRLTEIKVY
-685 VAYKAA
+685 YK

>member
-62 DLTWTSSNENVA
+62 DLTWTSSNENIA

-84 VIITR
+84 VTITR

-181 TTVTLKATFT
+181 TTITLKATFT

-205 YDSPLGEPV
+205 YDSPLGNPV

-344 TNFKSTSTITFNE
+344 TNFKSTSTVTFNE

-434 YILPANTKAA
+434 YVLPANTKAA

-472 TDDELLSKAAS
+472 ETETVDYEKLLDTASK
-483 LFKKSY
+483 LFKGNY
-489 TKDATVTLS
+489 LEAAEVTLT
-498 EGVTAAVKEGTTAS
+498 EGVTAAVKDGTTATT
-512 SVTIKD
+512 VTIADGKVKINPTKD
-518 GVVTIKPTDKEETVT
+518 ETVT
-533 LVLTAGQKTKEI
+533 LVLTAGDKKKEI
-545 SFTSKKVVE
+545 TFVCIIK
-554 SEIPADALKTSL
+554 SENPVPSDAKSATISY
-566 TRKADVETSSNDNKI
+566 TKPSANTNV
-581 TSDNLDLLQYLDSS
+581 NLDASIADYFSS
-595 ISGIVKSVVVIR
+595 DLFASIEVKKGTSTSTYVLASSSSFRLYANTEMVITAAEGKEFYNVEFTTAENKNGPYIVK
-607 NNQDEK
+607 
-613 VTQTVWFGY
+613 
-622 NKNTDTKDFRFYAG
+622 
-636 QKIIITLNDGY
+636 
-647 VGYGITSN
+647 
-655 LTSGYT
+655 
-661 YEVSADGKTITI
+661 VSEDHKTITI
-673 YPTATLKFTSID
+673 IASAQVRLTEIKVY
-685 VAYKAA
+685 YK

>member
-181 TTVTLKATFT
+181 TTITLKATFT

-205 YDSPLGEPV
+205 YDSPLGNPV

-344 TNFKSTSTITFNE
+344 TNFKSTSTVTFNE

-434 YILPANTKAA
+434 YVLPANTKAA

-472 TDDELLSKAAS
+472 ETETVDYEKLLDTASK
-483 LFKKSY
+483 LFKGNY
-489 TKDATVTLS
+489 LEAAEVTLT
-498 EGVTAAVKEGTTAS
+498 EGVTAAVKDGTPATT
-512 SVTIKD
+512 VTIADGKVKINPTKD
-518 GVVTIKPTDKEETVT
+518 ETVT
-533 LVLTAGQKTKEI
+533 LVLTAGDKKKQITFACIIKSENPVPSDAKSATISYTKP
-545 SFTSKKVVE
+545 SANTNV
-554 SEIPADALKTSL
+554 
-566 TRKADVETSSNDNKI
+566 
-581 TSDNLDLLQYLDSS
+581 NLDASIADYFSS
-595 ISGIVKSVVVIR
+595 DLFASIEVKKGTSTSTYVLASSSSFRLYANTEMVITAAEGKEFYNVEFTIAENKNGPYIVK
-607 NNQDEK
+607 
-613 VTQTVWFGY
+613 
-622 NKNTDTKDFRFYAG
+622 
-636 QKIIITLNDGY
+636 
-647 VGYGITSN
+647 
-655 LTSGYT
+655 
-661 YEVSADGKTITI
+661 VSEDHKTITI
-673 YPTATLKFTSID
+673 IASAQVRLTEIKVY
-685 VAYKAA
+685 YK

>member
-62 DLTWTSSNENVA
+62 DLTWTSSNENIA

-84 VIITR
+84 VTITR

-181 TTVTLKATFT
+181 TTITLKATFT

-205 YDSPLGEPV
+205 YDSPLGNPV

-344 TNFKSTSTITFNE
+344 TNFKSTSTVTFNE

-434 YILPANTKAA
+434 YVLPANTKAA

-472 TDDELLSKAAS
+472 ETETVDYEKLLDTASK
-483 LFKKSY
+483 LFKGNY
-489 TKDATVTLS
+489 LEAAEVTLT
-498 EGVTAAVKEGTTAS
+498 EGVTAAVKDGTTATT
-512 SVTIKD
+512 VTIADGKVKINPTKD
-518 GVVTIKPTDKEETVT
+518 ETVT
-533 LVLTAGQKTKEI
+533 LVLTAGDKKKEI
-545 SFTSKKVVE
+545 TFACIIK
-554 SEIPADALKTSL
+554 SENPVPSDAKSATISY
-566 TRKADVETSSNDNKI
+566 TKPSANTNV
-581 TSDNLDLLQYLDSS
+581 NLDASIADYFSS
-595 ISGIVKSVVVIR
+595 DLFASIEVKKGTSTSTYVLASSSSFRLYANTEMVITAAEGKEFYNVEFTTAENKNGPYIVK
-607 NNQDEK
+607 
-613 VTQTVWFGY
+613 
-622 NKNTDTKDFRFYAG
+622 
-636 QKIIITLNDGY
+636 
-647 VGYGITSN
+647 
-655 LTSGYT
+655 
-661 YEVSADGKTITI
+661 VSEDHKTITI
-673 YPTATLKFTSID
+673 IASAQVRLTEIKVY
-685 VAYKAA
+685 YK

>member
-62 DLTWTSSNENVA
+62 DLTWTSSNENIA

-84 VIITR
+84 VTITR

-96 TLTATSGKYTKEF
+96 TLTATSGEYTKEF

-181 TTVTLKATFT
+181 TTITLKATFT

-205 YDSPLGEPV
+205 YDSPLGNPV

-344 TNFKSTSTITFNE
+344 TNFKSTSTVTFNE

-434 YILPANTKAA
+434 YVLPANTKAA

-472 TDDELLSKAAS
+472 ETETVDYEKLLDTASK
-483 LFKKSY
+483 LFKGNY
-489 TKDATVTLS
+489 LEAAEVTLT
-498 EGVTAAVKEGTTAS
+498 EGVTAAVKDGTTATT
-512 SVTIKD
+512 VTIADGKVKINPTKD
-518 GVVTIKPTDKEETVT
+518 ETVT
-533 LVLTAGQKTKEI
+533 LVLTAGDKKKEI
-545 SFTSKKVVE
+545 TFACIIK
-554 SEIPADALKTSL
+554 SENPVPSDAKSATIQYTKPSAN
-566 TRKADVETSSNDNKI
+566 TNV
-581 TSDNLDLLQYLDSS
+581 NLDASIADYFSS
-595 ISGIVKSVVVIR
+595 DLFASIEVKKGTSTSTYVLASSSSFRLYANTEMVITAAEGKEFYNVEFTTAENKNGPYIVK
-607 NNQDEK
+607 
-613 VTQTVWFGY
+613 
-622 NKNTDTKDFRFYAG
+622 
-636 QKIIITLNDGY
+636 
-647 VGYGITSN
+647 
-655 LTSGYT
+655 
-661 YEVSADGKTITI
+661 VSEDHKTITI
-673 YPTATLKFTSID
+673 IASAQVRLTEIKVY
-685 VAYKAA
+685 YK

>member
-62 DLTWTSSNENVA
+62 DLTWTSSNENIA

-84 VIITR
+84 VTITR

-181 TTVTLKATFT
+181 TTITLKATFT

-205 YDSPLGEPV
+205 YDSPLGNPV

-344 TNFKSTSTITFNE
+344 TNFKSTSTVTFNE

-434 YILPANTKAA
+434 YVLPANTKAA

-472 TDDELLSKAAS
+472 ETETVDYEKLLDTASK
-483 LFKKSY
+483 LFKGNY
-489 TKDATVTLS
+489 LEAAEVTLT
-498 EGVTAAVKEGTTAS
+498 EGVTAAVKDGTTATT
-512 SVTIKD
+512 VTIADGKVKINPTKD
-518 GVVTIKPTDKEETVT
+518 ETVT
-533 LVLTAGQKTKEI
+533 LVLTALDKKKEI
-545 SFTSKKVVE
+545 TFACIIK
-554 SEIPADALKTSL
+554 SENPVPSDAKSATISY
-566 TRKADVETSSNDNKI
+566 TKPSANTNV
-581 TSDNLDLLQYLDSS
+581 NLDASIADYFSS
-595 ISGIVKSVVVIR
+595 DLFASIEVKKGTSTSTYVLASSSSFRLYANTEMVITAAEGKEFYNVEFTTAENKNGPYIVK
-607 NNQDEK
+607 
-613 VTQTVWFGY
+613 
-622 NKNTDTKDFRFYAG
+622 
-636 QKIIITLNDGY
+636 
-647 VGYGITSN
+647 
-655 LTSGYT
+655 
-661 YEVSADGKTITI
+661 VSEDHKTITI
-673 YPTATLKFTSID
+673 IASAQVRLTEIKVY
-685 VAYKAA
+685 YK

>member
-62 DLTWTSSNENVA
+62 DLTWTSSNENIA

-84 VIITR
+84 VTITR

-181 TTVTLKATFT
+181 TTITLKATFT

-205 YDSPLGEPV
+205 YDSPLGNPV

-344 TNFKSTSTITFNE
+344 TNFKSTSTVTFNE

-434 YILPANTKAA
+434 YVLPANTKAA

-472 TDDELLSKAAS
+472 ETETVDYEKLLDTASK
-483 LFKKSY
+483 LFKGNY
-489 TKDATVTLS
+489 LEAAEVTLT
-498 EGVTAAVKEGTTAS
+498 EGVTAAVKDGTTATT
-512 SVTIKD
+512 VTIADGKVKINPTKD
-518 GVVTIKPTDKEETVT
+518 ETVT
-533 LVLTAGQKTKEI
+533 LVLTAGDKKKEI
-545 SFTSKKVVE
+545 TFACIIK
-554 SEIPADALKTSL
+554 SENPVPSDAKSATISY
-566 TRKADVETSSNDNKI
+566 TKPSANTNV
-581 TSDNLDLLQYLDSS
+581 NLDASIADYFSS
-595 ISGIVKSVVVIR
+595 DLFASIEVKKGTSTSTYVLASSSSFKLYANTEMVITAAEGKEFYNVEFTTAENKNGPYIVK
-607 NNQDEK
+607 
-613 VTQTVWFGY
+613 
-622 NKNTDTKDFRFYAG
+622 
-636 QKIIITLNDGY
+636 
-647 VGYGITSN
+647 
-655 LTSGYT
+655 
-661 YEVSADGKTITI
+661 VSEDHKTITI
-673 YPTATLKFTSID
+673 IASAQVRLTEIKVY
-685 VAYKAA
+685 YK

>member
-62 DLTWTSSNENVA
+62 DLTWTSSNENIA

-84 VIITR
+84 VTITR

-181 TTVTLKATFT
+181 TTITLKATFT

-205 YDSPLGEPV
+205 YDSPLGNPV

-344 TNFKSTSTITFNE
+344 TNFKSTSTVTFNE

-434 YILPANTKAA
+434 YVLPANTKAA

-472 TDDELLSKAAS
+472 ETETVDYEKLLDTASK
-483 LFKKSY
+483 LFKGNY
-489 TKDATVTLS
+489 LEAAEVTLT
-498 EGVTAAVKEGTTAS
+498 EGVTAAVKDGTTATT
-512 SVTIKD
+512 VTIADGKVKINPTKD
-518 GVVTIKPTDKEETVT
+518 ETVT
-533 LVLTAGQKTKEI
+533 LVLTAGDKKKEI
-545 SFTSKKVVE
+545 TFACIIK
-554 SEIPADALKTSL
+554 SENPVPSDAKSATISY
-566 TRKADVETSSNDNKI
+566 TKPSANKNV
-581 TSDNLDLLQYLDSS
+581 NLDASIADYFSS
-595 ISGIVKSVVVIR
+595 DLFASIEVKKGTSTSTYVLASSSSFRLYANTEMVITAAEGKEFYNVEFTTAENKNGPYIVK
-607 NNQDEK
+607 
-613 VTQTVWFGY
+613 
-622 NKNTDTKDFRFYAG
+622 
-636 QKIIITLNDGY
+636 
-647 VGYGITSN
+647 
-655 LTSGYT
+655 
-661 YEVSADGKTITI
+661 VSEDHKTITI
-673 YPTATLKFTSID
+673 IASAQVRLTEIKVY
-685 VAYKAA
+685 YK

>member
-84 VIITR
+84 VTITR

-191 YNNATSIKKYSVVA
+191 YNNTTSIKKYSVVA
-205 YDSPLGEPV
+205 YDSPLGDPV
-214 LTVTPENFK
+214 LTLTPENFK

-237 AHPDEFTMSKQGSY
+237 AHPEEFTMSKQGSY

-344 TNFKSTSTITFNE
+344 TNFKSTSTVTFNE

-366 QEFTFNKKSDSTTA
+366 QEFTFSKKSDSTTA

-434 YILPANTKAA
+434 YVLPANTKAA

-472 TDDELLSKAAS
+472 ETETVDYEKLLDTASK
-483 LFKKSY
+483 LFKGNY
-489 TKDATVTLS
+489 LEAAEVTLT
-498 EGVTAAVKEGTTAS
+498 EGVTAAVKDGTTATT
-512 SVTIKD
+512 VTIADGKVKINPTKD
-518 GVVTIKPTDKEETVT
+518 ETVT
-533 LVLTAGQKTKEI
+533 LVLTAGDKKKEI
-545 SFTSKKVVE
+545 TFACIIK
-554 SEIPADALKTSL
+554 SENPVPSDAKSATISY
-566 TRKADVETSSNDNKI
+566 TKPSANTNV
-581 TSDNLDLLQYLDSS
+581 NLDASIADYFSS
-595 ISGIVKSVVVIR
+595 DLFASIKVKKGTSTSTYVLASSSSFRLYANTEMVITAAEGKEFYNVEFTTAENKNGPYIVK
-607 NNQDEK
+607 
-613 VTQTVWFGY
+613 
-622 NKNTDTKDFRFYAG
+622 
-636 QKIIITLNDGY
+636 
-647 VGYGITSN
+647 
-655 LTSGYT
+655 
-661 YEVSADGKTITI
+661 VSEDHKTITI
-673 YPTATLKFTSID
+673 IASAQVRLTEIKVY
-685 VAYKAA
+685 YK

>member
-205 YDSPLGEPV
+205 YDSPLGNPV

-344 TNFKSTSTITFNE
+344 TNFKSTSTVTFNE

-434 YILPANTKAA
+434 YVLPANTKAA

-472 TDDELLSKAAS
+472 ETETADYEKLLDTASK
-483 LFKKSY
+483 LFKGNY
-489 TKDATVTLS
+489 LEAAEVTLT
-498 EGVTAAVKEGTTAS
+498 EGVTAAVKDGTTATT
-512 SVTIKD
+512 VTIADGKVKINPTKD
-518 GVVTIKPTDKEETVT
+518 ETVT
-533 LVLTAGQKTKEI
+533 LVLTAGDKKKEI
-545 SFTSKKVVE
+545 TFACIIK
-554 SEIPADALKTSL
+554 SENPVPSDAKSATISY
-566 TRKADVETSSNDNKI
+566 TKPSANTNV
-581 TSDNLDLLQYLDSS
+581 NLDASIADYFSS
-595 ISGIVKSVVVIR
+595 DLFASIEVKKGTSTSTYVLASSSSFRLYANTEMVITAAEGKEFYNVEFTTAENKNGPYIVK
-607 NNQDEK
+607 
-613 VTQTVWFGY
+613 
-622 NKNTDTKDFRFYAG
+622 
-636 QKIIITLNDGY
+636 
-647 VGYGITSN
+647 
-655 LTSGYT
+655 
-661 YEVSADGKTITI
+661 VSEDHKTITI
-673 YPTATLKFTSID
+673 IASAQVRLTEIKVY
-685 VAYKAA
+685 YK

>member
-181 TTVTLKATFT
+181 TTITLKATFT

-205 YDSPLGEPV
+205 YDSPLGNPV

-344 TNFKSTSTITFNE
+344 TNFKSTSTVTFNE

-434 YILPANTKAA
+434 YVLPANTKAA

-472 TDDELLSKAAS
+472 ETETVDYEKLLDTASK
-483 LFKKSY
+483 LFKGNY
-489 TKDATVTLS
+489 LEAAEVTLT
-498 EGVTAAVKEGTTAS
+498 EGVTAAVKDGTPATT
-512 SVTIKD
+512 VTIADGKVKINPTKD
-518 GVVTIKPTDKEETVT
+518 ETVT
-533 LVLTAGQKTKEI
+533 LVLTAGDKKKEI
-545 SFTSKKVVE
+545 TFACIIK
-554 SEIPADALKTSL
+554 SENPVPSDAKSATISY
-566 TRKADVETSSNDNKI
+566 TKPSANTNV
-581 TSDNLDLLQYLDSS
+581 NLDASIADYFSS
-595 ISGIVKSVVVIR
+595 DLFASIEVKKGTSTSTYVLASSSSFRLYANTEMVITAAEGKEFYNVEFTTAENRNGPYIVK
-607 NNQDEK
+607 
-613 VTQTVWFGY
+613 
-622 NKNTDTKDFRFYAG
+622 
-636 QKIIITLNDGY
+636 
-647 VGYGITSN
+647 
-655 LTSGYT
+655 
-661 YEVSADGKTITI
+661 VSEDHKTITI
-673 YPTATLKFTSID
+673 IASAQVRLTEIKVY
-685 VAYKAA
+685 YK

>member
-62 DLTWTSSNENVA
+62 DLTWTSSNENIA

-84 VIITR
+84 VTITR

-181 TTVTLKATFT
+181 TTITLKATFT

-205 YDSPLGEPV
+205 YDSPLGNPV

-344 TNFKSTSTITFNE
+344 TNFKSTSTVTFNE

-434 YILPANTKAA
+434 YVLPANTKAA

-472 TDDELLSKAAS
+472 ETETVDYEKLLDTASK
-483 LFKKSY
+483 LFKGNY
-489 TKDATVTLS
+489 LEAAEVTLT
-498 EGVTAAVKEGTTAS
+498 EGVTAAVKDGTTATT
-512 SVTIKD
+512 VTIADGKVKINPTKD
-518 GVVTIKPTDKEETVT
+518 ETVT
-533 LVLTAGQKTKEI
+533 LVLTAGDKKKEI
-545 SFTSKKVVE
+545 TFACIIK
-554 SEIPADALKTSL
+554 SENPVPSDAKSATISY
-566 TRKADVETSSNDNKI
+566 TKPSANTNV
-581 TSDNLDLLQYLDSS
+581 NLDASIADYFSS
-595 ISGIVKSVVVIR
+595 DLFASIEVKKGTSTSTYVLASSSSFRLYANTEMVITAAEGKEFYNVEFTTAENKNGPYIVK
-607 NNQDEK
+607 
-613 VTQTVWFGY
+613 
-622 NKNTDTKDFRFYAG
+622 
-636 QKIIITLNDGY
+636 
-647 VGYGITSN
+647 
-655 LTSGYT
+655 
-661 YEVSADGKTITI
+661 VSSDHKTITI
-673 YPTATLKFTSID
+673 IASAQVRLTEIKVY
-685 VAYKAA
+685 YK

>member
-181 TTVTLKATFT
+181 TTITLKATFT

-205 YDSPLGEPV
+205 YDSPLGNPV

-344 TNFKSTSTITFNE
+344 TNFKSTSTVTFNE

-434 YILPANTKAA
+434 YVLPANTKAA

-472 TDDELLSKAAS
+472 ETETVDYEKLLDTASK
-483 LFKKSY
+483 LFKGNY
-489 TKDATVTLS
+489 LEAAEVTLT
-498 EGVTAAVKEGTTAS
+498 EGVTAAVKDGTPATT
-512 SVTIKD
+512 VTIADGKVKINPTKD
-518 GVVTIKPTDKEETVT
+518 ETVT
-533 LVLTAGQKTKEI
+533 LVLTAGDKKKEI
-545 SFTSKKVVE
+545 TFACIIK
-554 SEIPADALKTSL
+554 SENPVPSDAKSATISY
-566 TRKADVETSSNDNKI
+566 TKPSANTNV
-581 TSDNLDLLQYLDSS
+581 NLDASIADYFSS
-595 ISGIVKSVVVIR
+595 DLFASIEVKKGTSTSTYVLASSSSFRLYANTEMVITATEGKEFYNVEFTTAENKNSPYIVK
-607 NNQDEK
+607 
-613 VTQTVWFGY
+613 
-622 NKNTDTKDFRFYAG
+622 
-636 QKIIITLNDGY
+636 
-647 VGYGITSN
+647 
-655 LTSGYT
+655 
-661 YEVSADGKTITI
+661 VSEDHKTITI
-673 YPTATLKFTSID
+673 IASAQVRLTEIKVY
-685 VAYKAA
+685 YK